1 MQVFFTHFRKL
12 HTKKR
17 ISWCTAAMHS
27 LGAGMFSCR
36 PLRDHS
42 PQHMLWELWGWLLYT
57 FRAPLGG
64 LQWISRVWK
73 KKKVYTRYKCTLV
86 QKVPREAAGAS
97 ESQRML
103 RHVELKSC
111 YFILSSHSC
120 AWLLETCSLCT
131 SSVIHRFYCITLQS
145 L

>member
-1 MQVFFTHFRKL
+1 MDLKGVE
-12 HTKKR
+12 KKR
-17 ISWCTAAMHS
+17 KVYIQGINAHW
-27 LGAGMFSCR
+27 
-36 PLRDHS
+36 
-42 PQHMLWELWGWLLYT
+42 Y
-57 FRAPLGG
+57 
-64 LQWISRVWK
+64 
-73 KKKVYTRYKCTLV
+73 KKV
-86 QKVPREAAGAS
+86 PHEAAGAL